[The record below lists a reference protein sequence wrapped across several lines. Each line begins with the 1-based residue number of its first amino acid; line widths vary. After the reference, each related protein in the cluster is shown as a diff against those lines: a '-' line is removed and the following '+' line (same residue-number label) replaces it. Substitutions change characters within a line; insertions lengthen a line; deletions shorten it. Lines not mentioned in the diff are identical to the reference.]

1 MATHSS
7 VLAWRIPGMGE
18 PGGLPSMGSHSVE
31 HNWSDLA
38 AAAAVCMCAQSCPTL
53 CDTMDYSAPVSSVHG
68 ISQARILEWVAIS
81 YSKGLSWLR
90 DWICVSCIGRW
101 VLNVW
106 EIVKVAQSC
115 PTLCNPHRL
124 YSPWNSPGRNTGVG
138 SHSILHG
145 IFPTQGLKPGLPH
158 CR

>member
-1 MATHSS
+1 MWFFFHIFHHTLINLYNILPNHFWHYLSKLSLFFKRHISFFNLFVTPWTCCPPSS
-7 VLAWRIPGMGE
+7 
-18 PGGLPSMGSHSVE
+18 
-31 HNWSDLA
+31 SD
-38 AAAAVCMCAQSCPTL
+38 
-53 CDTMDYSAPVSSVHG
+53 HG
-68 ISQARILEWVAIS
+68 IFQARILEWVAIS